1 MIKLINMR
9 LKELINFIDMYMK
22 KTLFFAL
29 VVAYIITAFGLGDG
43 FEMNLIPFNWDI
55 FLLIKFAIFFILTVI
70 CLLYTSP
77 SPRD

>member
-1 MIKLINMR
+1 MKFG
-9 LKELINFIDMYMK
+9 LKELINFIVMDMK

-55 FLLIKFAIFFILTVI
+55 FLLIKFAIFFILTAI
-70 CLLYTSP
+70 IESFFIKMKK
-77 SPRD
+77 

>member
-1 MIKLINMR
+1 MDSGLSYFCRHSYINLM
-9 LKELINFIDMYMK
+9 DMK

-70 CLLYTSP
+70 IESFFIKKKK
-77 SPRD
+77 

>member
-1 MIKLINMR
+1 MWLTAIPSQLFFYIR
-9 LKELINFIDMYMK
+9 VMK

-70 CLLYTSP
+70 IESFFIKKKK
-77 SPRD
+77 